1 MRPKP
6 PCYLEGVIFELKRM
20 NHDQTLKNMTTGS
33 LIRVLREIA
42 MLGVLGYLSVK
53 LFSGEMSIDF
63 TKLSATELVNLL
75 LAFFSI
81 ALSAAFY
88 FAATSQS
95 NQFYDNVNKFSKDT
109 SELLGR
115 VDEQV
120 KGLGGR
126 QSELKDSIDKYY
138 LMGNG
143 KSREPVSE
151 EKNNVVAKVKKVEGD
166 LSKLV
171 AELLDKANMSG
182 PERVAFEAQL
192 KARDSELSEL
202 REKIGRIANRSDA
215 QVQNFLR
222 RKIERRGLEN
232 AINAAP
238 DELLMEFAN
247 EGPSAFRRDLL
258 SLGYILSETIDS
270 PADVSESGRQLV
282 STVVEKL
289 IDQNTSGS

>member
-1 MRPKP
+1 
-6 PCYLEGVIFELKRM
+6 
-20 NHDQTLKNMTTGS
+20 MTTGS